1 MRSHLAVLALA
12 LFSACPAS
20 AQEFVP
26 VSDEAA
32 FLSLLDGRELRL
44 GVVGLALSVNPDGTI
59 IGAAAGFEVT
69 GSWTWQDGY
78 FCREMDWS
86 GKEIVYD
93 CQLVEMRDGK
103 RMRFTERRG
112 EGDSASFDLR

>member
-1 MRSHLAVLALA
+1 MRSHLAVLAVA

-44 GVVGLALSVNPDGTI
+44 GVVGLALSVHPDGTI
-59 IGAAAGFEVT
+59 SGAAAGFEVT

-86 GKEIVYD
+86 GTEIPYN
-93 CQLVEMRDGK
+93 CQLVEVSGTDV
-103 RMRFTERRG
+103 MRFTVDQG
-112 EGDSASFDLR
+112 AGDAAEFNLR